1 MPNRDVVRS
10 LSLPKNGLA
19 SRATMAPTPAT
30 RLSAPARV
38 SGVVISETLMAST
51 TRAGASTAIHRPAL
65 AMGMPMT

>member
-1 MPNRDVVRS
+1 
-10 LSLPKNGLA
+10 
-19 SRATMAPTPAT
+19 MAPTPAT